1 MRDSPTEK
9 SMDPDNA
16 LASWLDNDPSELLPA
31 EPLSNRMEVDGPRS
45 GEMYNLGTDFTQL
58 GLYTQG
64 PDTCIEY
71 NKAVASIQVVR
82 PKPPVKI
89 EVIRPLACPVD
100 KLKESQ
106 SQLSKGPSKLNIS
119 AKSSFSRPE
128 PRPAASDF
136 SQLADYSFNPSQY
149 PGHSAAYPNNMTG
162 SSAVNSYHPANYMY
176 NPHGYPT
183 VPPSYPTDVPAGT
196 SHSYPTVPQS
206 YPTDVPAGT
215 SHSYPTVPQS
225 YPTDVPAGTS
235 HSYPTVPQSY
245 STDVPAGHG
254 YATDHNNELGN
265 NSADLPSSQFS
276 QMSSSQA
283 SQDISFTQFQDMLNV
298 QEKTSGIYSSQ
309 MSYMSSTQN
318 SSSPVTITEM
328 KNCILK
334 SASNYLIP
342 DNNQSKPTRN
352 EKRSRDARSKRFKD
366 KLIVSL

>member
-1 MRDSPTEK
+1 MRHSPTEK
-9 SMDPDNA
+9 SMDPDNP
-16 LASWLDNDPSELLPA
+16 LASWLDNEPPELLPA
-31 EPLSNRMEVDGPRS
+31 EPLSNMMEVDGPRS
-45 GEMYNLGTDFTQL
+45 EEMYNLGTDFTQL

-71 NKAVASIQVVR
+71 NKAAASIQVVR

-136 SQLADYSFNPSQY
+136 SQLADYSLNPSQY

-176 NPHGYPT
+176 NPHGYRTVPPSYPT
-183 VPPSYPTDVPAGT
+183 VPQSYPTDVPAGA

-206 YPTDVPAGT
+206 YPTDVPAGA

-225 YPTDVPAGTS
+225 YPTDVPAG
-235 HSYPTVPQSY
+235 
-245 STDVPAGHG
+245 HG
-254 YATDHNNELGN
+254 YATDHNNELEN
-265 NSADLPSSQFS
+265 NSVDLPSSQFS

-298 QEKTSGIYSSQ
+298 QENTSEIYSSQ
-309 MSYMSSTQN
+309 MSHMSSTQN

-328 KNCILK
+328 KNYIAK
-334 SASNYLIP
+334 SGSNYIIP
-342 DNNQSKPTRN
+342 DNNQGKLTRI

>member
-1 MRDSPTEK
+1 MSNPNSQIEKNSPDNWLDSEPESPKVSPLLDNEVRDSPTEK

-16 LASWLDNDPSELLPA
+16 LASWLDNEPSELLPA

-183 VPPSYPTDVPAGT
+183 VPPSYPTDVP
-196 SHSYPTVPQS
+196 P
-206 YPTDVPAGT
+206 
-215 SHSYPTVPQS
+215 
-225 YPTDVPAGTS
+225 GTS

-298 QEKTSGIYSSQ
+298 QENTSGIYSSQ
-309 MSYMSSTQN
+309 MSYMSSAQN